1 MAEKMKNLE
10 FQFEMVP
17 SIPPGKLIDM
27 DLNEKPMAYEKDEIR
42 LREKFYYQQAYF
54 YKGQALHYTN
64 VSDILWENNNIDEIL
79 KNAEQ

>member
-42 LREKFYYQQAYF
+42 LREKFYY
-54 YKGQALHYTN
+54 
-64 VSDILWENNNIDEIL
+64 
-79 KNAEQ
+79 